1 MATKKTQ
8 KKGIFDR
15 LFDRL
20 DTKLGKKSKE
30 SCCSCCSDKK
40 CSK

>member
-1 MATKKTQ
+1 MTTKKTQ

-20 DTKLGKKSKE
+20 DTKLEKKSKDN
-30 SCCSCCSDKK
+30 CCSCCSDKK